1 MPERHSPLHHRH
13 QTAGAHLQA
22 NAVQHYGDPATEQT
36 AIPHLALA
44 DLSPLPRSGHRGP
57 TATTALTAQG
67 WHPPATP
74 NTAVPQSDGTLI
86 AALSPTEH
94 LLLSD
99 WRKDTPPPLPEIT
112 GDTCHPLPRQDSH
125 GWLLLTGRHAPA
137 TLAKLCA
144 TDLRP
149 HIFLPG
155 TVAQTLLAKISV
167 IIIRP
172 DAGAIPQY
180 HLLADSTLLEYLWDT
195 LLDAM
200 TEHTGLPVGLQS
212 LRKTLIPP
220 E

>member
-1 MPERHSPLHHRH
+1 MPERLSPLHHRH

-94 LLLSD
+94 LLLSN
-99 WRKDTPPPLPEIT
+99 WRKAPPPAPPRNHRQHLP
-112 GDTCHPLPRQDSH
+112 PPPPPRLPRLAPPHRPPRPRDPRQALRNRPSSAH
-125 GWLLLTGRHAPA
+125 LPPGNRRPNPTRQNQRHHHPP
-137 TLAKLCA
+137 
-144 TDLRP
+144 RRRRHP
-149 HIFLPG
+149 P
-155 TVAQTLLAKISV
+155 
-167 IIIRP
+167 
-172 DAGAIPQY
+172 
-180 HLLADSTLLEYLWDT
+180 
-195 LLDAM
+195 
-200 TEHTGLPVGLQS
+200 
-212 LRKTLIPP
+212 IPP
-220 E
+220 VSRQHPTRIPLGHPT